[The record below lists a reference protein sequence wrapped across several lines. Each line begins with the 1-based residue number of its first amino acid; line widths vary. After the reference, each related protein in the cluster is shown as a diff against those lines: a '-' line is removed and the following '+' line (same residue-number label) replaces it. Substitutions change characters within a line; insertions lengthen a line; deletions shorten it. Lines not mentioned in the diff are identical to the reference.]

1 MAQPWLNFMDNY
13 RGPHGGFGKQSWER
27 ASAFYSPSQIKT
39 ALQFQGQ
46 RGAPIGGQLQSEMQK
61 HKGAAHGVNQFM
73 GAHGNIGLTSY
84 KAAKAA
90 GHKPTDIY
98 NQAAQH
104 GMYLPK
110 GANAQYQKDLQDEFL
125 AEQEMLKKQWMEQFA
140 NQETPGSQTG
150 MANVGS
156 GYNAL
161 GVRTPTPAGHELN
174 TGGTSDAFSR
184 KKTKKTKKD
193 TASPLAIQ
201 SITL

>member
-13 RGPHGGFGKQSWER
+13 RGEHGGFGR
-27 ASAFYSPSQIKT
+27 ASWREAAKRYSPSQIKT

-46 RGAPIGGQLQSEMQK
+46 RGASIGGKLQAEMQK

-73 GAHGNIGLTSY
+73 GAHGNIGLDSY

-104 GMYLPK
+104 GMFLPK
-110 GANAQYQKDLQDEFL
+110 LANAQYQKDIQDEFL
-125 AEQEMLKKQWMEQFA
+125 AEQEMLKKQWMAEFGQ
-140 NQETPGSQTG
+140 QETPGSQTG

-156 GYNAL
+156 GNNAL
-161 GVRTPTPAGHELN
+161 GVRTPRPAGHELN
-174 TGGTSDAFSR
+174 TGGTTDAFSR
-184 KKTKKTKKD
+184 KKTKKTKD